1 MRQAVRRTKKE
12 AELRELLNNQ
22 RQEQVQLERRK
33 EEEMKQKSEKAA
45 EAYYQWEL
53 KKANSMEN
61 LRPTV
66 TSGRMTERAP
76 WRPASGRCSMTRGL
90 PS

>member
-1 MRQAVRRTKKE
+1 
-12 AELRELLNNQ
+12 
-22 RQEQVQLERRK
+22 
-33 EEEMKQKSEKAA
+33 MKQKSEKAA

-53 KKANSMEN
+53 KKIASLGAMIIGHGFNQANSMEN